1 MAWFFRV
8 KYKNWAKAKKDYPAI
23 FKDSG
28 LIADK
33 RNDYFKFYMLLAS
46 WWNMDYYLNYGNN
59 INEESNNKCIAENL
73 PWMHKPYQIKLK
85 RFRMPG
91 LRIWM
96 AKFFQ

>member
-33 RNDYFKFYMLLAS
+33 RNDYLIF
-46 WWNMDYYLNYGNN
+46 
-59 INEESNNKCIAENL
+59 ICC
-73 PWMHKPYQIKLK
+73 
-85 RFRMPG
+85 
-91 LRIWM
+91 
-96 AKFFQ
+96 